1 MFLDSNDETLFDDNN
16 VPNSDS
22 DPNNE
27 IRTTHY
33 SMVIIVAI
41 LIILITIV
49 V

>member
-1 MFLDSNDETLFDDNN
+1 MFLDSNDETLFDDN